1 MYSWWCILCS
11 SQLAG
16 RRRRSPAEQN
26 RLTISVP
33 SMSAASYHRNQW
45 LWGWSERLEVNDHVT
60 KAAWNMSSTTP
71 CITDIQ
77 LFMLNSDCLGDNGDK
92 SVKFLLMWGKKNK
105 KTTIHQKDTPRP
117 HNGVC
122 LFVCSHKP
130 NGPVSPGSWR
140 KLNLLIG
147 TFLVP
152 VLSAST
158 FLKYNVFWM

>member
-1 MYSWWCILCS
+1 MYSWWCVLCS

-92 SVKFLLMWGKKNK
+92 SVKFLLMWGKKTK
-105 KTTIHQKDTPRP
+105 KQLFTRKTLQGHTTECACSSVLTSLTGPSHLAAGENWIYWLGRFLFLCCLLP
-117 HNGVC
+117 H
-122 LFVCSHKP
+122 F
-130 NGPVSPGSWR
+130 
-140 KLNLLIG
+140 
-147 TFLVP
+147 
-152 VLSAST
+152 
-158 FLKYNVFWM
+158 